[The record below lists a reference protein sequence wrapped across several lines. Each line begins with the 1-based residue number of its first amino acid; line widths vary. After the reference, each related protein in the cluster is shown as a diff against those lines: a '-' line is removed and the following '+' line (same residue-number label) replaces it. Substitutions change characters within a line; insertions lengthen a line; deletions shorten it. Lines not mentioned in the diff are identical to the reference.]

1 MSRCGGVHG
10 HPAGYRFPVS
20 RRGWILFAS
29 LGLIWG
35 LPYLLIKVGVTSLS
49 TPMVVFGRLAIGA
62 AILLPIAIL
71 TRQVGRLRGHW
82 RWVVTFA
89 LVEMTFT
96 WWALTWAEQR
106 ISSSLAGLFI
116 ATVPLVTALM
126 ARRFGLDD
134 RLTGTRLVGL
144 GVGFAGVA
152 ALVGLDV
159 SGGDLLSVAALVI
172 TVIGY
177 ALGPIIVDRKLQQV
191 PSLAVIAVSLGINAV
206 IYAPFAWVT
215 RPTAPVPA
223 TAWAAVVLLGVL
235 CTAVAFIIFFA
246 LIAEVGPSRTTL
258 ITYVNPA
265 VAVVLG
271 IVILDEPFTLGIA
284 VGFPL
289 VLLGSWLA
297 TRRAPAIESEP
308 HP

>member
-1 MSRCGGVHG
+1 M
-10 HPAGYRFPVS
+10 S

-29 LGLIWG
+29 LGIIWG

-49 TPMVVFGRLAIGA
+49 TPMVVFGRLAVGA
-62 AILLPIAIL
+62 AILLPIAIARGQL
-71 TRQVGRLRGHW
+71 RLLQGHW
-82 RWVVTFA
+82 RWVAAFA
-89 LVEMTFT
+89 IVEMTFT
-96 WWALTWAEQR
+96 WWALTWAEER
-106 ISSSLAGLFI
+106 ITSSLAGLFI

-126 ARRFGLDD
+126 ARQFGMDD

-144 GVGFAGVA
+144 AVGFAGVA

-159 SGGDLLSVAALVI
+159 EGGDLIAIAALIV

-177 ALGPIIVDRKLQQV
+177 SLGPIIVDRRLQDV
-191 PSLAVIAVSLGINAV
+191 PSLAVIAASLSINAI

-215 RPTAPVPA
+215 RPTEPVPA
-223 TAWAAVVLLGVL
+223 EAWWAVFVLGAL
-235 CTAVAFIIFFA
+235 CTAIAFIIFFA

-271 IVILDEPFTLGIA
+271 IVILKEPFTLGIA

-297 TRRAPAIESEP
+297 TRRAPAVESEP
-308 HP
+308 HA

>member
-1 MSRCGGVHG
+1 M
-10 HPAGYRFPVS
+10 S

-62 AILLPIAIL
+62 AILLPIAIA
-71 TRQVGRLRGHW
+71 TRQLGRLAGHW
-82 RWVVTFA
+82 KWVIAFA
-89 LVEMTFT
+89 VVEMTFT
-96 WWALTWAEQR
+96 WWALTWAEER

-116 ATVPLVTALM
+116 ATVPLVTALL
-126 ARRFGLDD
+126 ARRLGMDD

-144 GVGFAGVA
+144 AVGFLGVG

-159 SGGDLLSVAALVI
+159 SGGDLVSVAALII

-177 ALGPIIVDRKLQQV
+177 SVGPIIVDRRLQGV
-191 PSLAVIAVSLGINAV
+191 PSLAVIAVSLTINAV
-206 IYAPFAWVT
+206 IYAPFAWFT
-215 RPTAPVPA
+215 RPTEPVPA
-223 TAWAAVVLLGVL
+223 SAWAAVLLLGAL
-235 CTAVAFIIFFA
+235 CTAAAFLIFFA

-271 IVILDEPFTLGIA
+271 IAVLGEPFTLGIA
-284 VGFPL
+284 IGFPL

-308 HP
+308 HA

>member
-1 MSRCGGVHG
+1 M
-10 HPAGYRFPVS
+10 S

-62 AILLPIAIL
+62 AILLPIAIA
-71 TRQVGRLRGHW
+71 TRQLGRLAGHW
-82 RWVVTFA
+82 KWVIAFA
-89 LVEMTFT
+89 VVEMTFT
-96 WWALTWAEQR
+96 WWALTWAEER

-116 ATVPLVTALM
+116 ATVPLVTALL
-126 ARRFGLDD
+126 ARRLGMDD

-144 GVGFAGVA
+144 AVGFLGVG

-159 SGGDLLSVAALVI
+159 SGGDLISVAALII

-177 ALGPIIVDRKLQQV
+177 SVGPIIVDRRLQGV
-191 PSLAVIAVSLGINAV
+191 PSLAVIAVSLTLNAV
-206 IYAPFAWVT
+206 IYAPFAWFT
-215 RPTAPVPA
+215 RPTEPVPA
-223 TAWAAVVLLGVL
+223 SAWAAVLLLGAL
-235 CTAVAFIIFFA
+235 CTAAAFLIFFA

-271 IVILDEPFTLGIA
+271 IAVLGEPFTLGIA
-284 VGFPL
+284 IGFPL

-308 HP
+308 HA

>member
-1 MSRCGGVHG
+1 M
-10 HPAGYRFPVS
+10 S

-62 AILLPIAIL
+62 AILLPIAIG
-71 TRQVGRLRGHW
+71 TRQLGRLAGHW
-82 RWVVTFA
+82 KWVIAFA

-96 WWALTWAEQR
+96 WWALTWAEER

-116 ATVPLVTALM
+116 ATVPLVTALL
-126 ARRFGLDD
+126 ARRLGMDD

-144 GVGFAGVA
+144 AVGFLGVG

-159 SGGDLLSVAALVI
+159 SGGDLVSVAALII

-177 ALGPIIVDRKLQQV
+177 SVGPIIVDRRLQGV
-191 PSLAVIAVSLGINAV
+191 PSLAVIAVSLSINAV
-206 IYAPFAWVT
+206 IYAPFAWFT
-215 RPTAPVPA
+215 RPTEPVPA
-223 TAWAAVVLLGVL
+223 SAWAAVLLLGAL
-235 CTAVAFIIFFA
+235 CTAAAFIIFFA

-271 IVILDEPFTLGIA
+271 IAVLGEPFTLGIA
-284 VGFPL
+284 IGFPL

-308 HP
+308 HA

>member
-1 MSRCGGVHG
+1 M
-10 HPAGYRFPVS
+10 S

-29 LGLIWG
+29 LGVIWG
-35 LPYLLIKVGVTSLS
+35 LPYLLIKVGVESLS
-49 TPMVVFGRLAIGA
+49 TPMVVFSRLAIA
-62 AILLPIAIL
+62 AIILMPIAIG
-71 TRQVGRLRGHW
+71 TRQLGQLRGHM
-82 RWVVTFA
+82 RWVIAFA

-96 WWALTWAEQR
+96 WWALTWAEER

-116 ATVPLVTALM
+116 ATVPLTTALI
-126 ARRFGLDD
+126 ARRMGMDD
-134 RLTGTRLVGL
+134 RLTGSRLVGMGIGFV
-144 GVGFAGVA
+144 GVG

-159 SGGDLLSVAALVI
+159 TGGDLLAIAALVV
-172 TVIGY
+172 TVLGYSIGP
-177 ALGPIIVDRKLQQV
+177 LIVDRKLQGV
-191 PSLAVIAVSLGINAV
+191 PSLSVIAVSLTINAV
-206 IYAPFAWVT
+206 IYAPFAWAT

-223 TAWAAVVLLGVL
+223 SAWLAVILLGAL
-235 CTAVAFIIFFA
+235 CTAAAFIIFFA

-284 VGFPL
+284 IGFPL

-297 TRRAPAIESEP
+297 TRRSPAIESEP
-308 HP
+308 HA

>member
-1 MSRCGGVHG
+1 M
-10 HPAGYRFPVS
+10 S

-35 LPYLLIKVGVTSLS
+35 LPYLLIKVGVEWLS
-49 TPMVVFGRLAIGA
+49 TPMVVFARLAIA
-62 AILLPIAIL
+62 AVILLPIAVA
-71 TRQVGRLRGHW
+71 TRQVGQLRGHW
-82 RWVVTFA
+82 RWVIAFA
-89 LVEMTFT
+89 LVEMTLT
-96 WWALTWAEQR
+96 WWALTWAEER

-116 ATVPLVTALM
+116 ATVPLVTALL
-126 ARRFGLDD
+126 ARRLGLDD

-144 GVGFAGVA
+144 AVGFIGVG

-159 SGGDLLSVAALVI
+159 SGGDLLAIAALVV
-172 TVIGY
+172 TVVGY
-177 ALGPIIVDRKLQQV
+177 SIGPIIVDRRLQGV
-191 PSLAVIAVSLGINAV
+191 PSLAVIAVSLTINAL

-215 RPTAPVPA
+215 RPTEPVPA
-223 TAWAAVVLLGVL
+223 QAWWAVVLLGAV
-235 CTAVAFIIFFA
+235 CTAAAFMIFFA

-271 IVILDEPFTLGIA
+271 IVILDEPMTLGIA
-284 VGFPL
+284 IGFPL

-297 TRRAPAIESEP
+297 TRRAPAVESEP
-308 HP
+308 HA

>member
-1 MSRCGGVHG
+1 M
-10 HPAGYRFPVS
+10 S

-35 LPYLLIKVGVTSLS
+35 LPYLTIKVGVTSLS

-62 AILLPIAIL
+62 AILLPIAIA
-71 TRQVGRLRGHW
+71 TRQLGRLAGHW
-82 RWVVTFA
+82 KWVIAFA
-89 LVEMTFT
+89 VVEMTFT
-96 WWALTWAEQR
+96 WWALTWAEER

-116 ATVPLVTALM
+116 ATVPLVTALL
-126 ARRFGLDD
+126 ARRLGMDD

-144 GVGFAGVA
+144 AVGFLGVG

-159 SGGDLLSVAALVI
+159 SGGDLVSVAALII

-177 ALGPIIVDRKLQQV
+177 SVGPIIVDRRLQGV
-191 PSLAVIAVSLGINAV
+191 PSLAVIAVSLTINAV
-206 IYAPFAWVT
+206 VYAPFAWFT
-215 RPTAPVPA
+215 RPTEPVPA
-223 TAWAAVVLLGVL
+223 SAWAAVLLLGAL
-235 CTAVAFIIFFA
+235 CTAAAFLIFFA

-271 IVILDEPFTLGIA
+271 IAVLGEPFTLGIA
-284 VGFPL
+284 IGFPL

-308 HP
+308 HA

>member
-1 MSRCGGVHG
+1 M
-10 HPAGYRFPVS
+10 S

-62 AILLPIAIL
+62 AILLPIAIG
-71 TRQVGRLRGHW
+71 TRQLGRLAGHW
-82 RWVVTFA
+82 KWVIAFA

-96 WWALTWAEQR
+96 WWALTWAEER

-116 ATVPLVTALM
+116 ATVPLVTALL
-126 ARRFGLDD
+126 ARRLGMDD

-144 GVGFAGVA
+144 AVGFLGVG

-159 SGGDLLSVAALVI
+159 SGGDLVSVAALII

-177 ALGPIIVDRKLQQV
+177 SVGPIIVDRRQQGV
-191 PSLAVIAVSLGINAV
+191 PSLAVIAVSLSINAV
-206 IYAPFAWVT
+206 IYAPFAWFT
-215 RPTAPVPA
+215 RPTEPVPA
-223 TAWAAVVLLGVL
+223 SAWAAVLLLGAL
-235 CTAVAFIIFFA
+235 CTAAAFIIFFA

-271 IVILDEPFTLGIA
+271 LAVLGEPFTLGIA
-284 VGFPL
+284 IGFPL

-297 TRRAPAIESEP
+297 TRRAPAVESEP
-308 HP
+308 HA